1 MPSENFARNHL
12 IRNKEIEK
20 KYLQKNIFLFDKSI
34 KKSLNNILIF

>member
-20 KYLQKNIFLFDKSI
+20 KIFA
-34 KKSLNNILIF
+34 KKYFFI